1 MYIMQNKLTE
11 IAAVQ
16 KLFANCCHRG
26 GIVTVK
32 LSECEHLS
40 SGFLFKCVI
49 VASEL
54 EIGVFN

>member
-1 MYIMQNKLTE
+1 MQNKLTE

-49 VASEL
+49 VDSEL